1 MLLAIDIGNTETT
14 LALFE
19 GDTPFVHW
27 RITTSTPRTS
37 DELKMLLVQLVQ
49 SRGLTHTDVD
59 GVAVCSVV
67 PPVTPHMVNACAES
81 FQTSVV
87 VVDSLSPL
95 PVVLDV
101 EEPATVGA
109 DRVANTLAASQ
120 IYRRDAIVV
129 DLGTATTYDCV
140 TADGRFF
147 GGAIQ
152 PGVRSSADMLFRKT
166 SMLPATALSA
176 PDRAIGRNTVEN
188 IRAGVTFGAA
198 DAIDGM
204 IRRMRAEWP
213 GGGAPYVIA
222 TGGLAATFA
231 TLCTELDEV
240 DPMLTLRGLLL
251 AHRLLRQQ
259 PTPQPSL

>member
-1 MLLAIDIGNTETT
+1 MLLAIDVGNTETT

-19 GDTPFVHW
+19 GDDTAIHW
-27 RITTSTPRTS
+27 RITTSTPRTD
-37 DELKMLLVQLVQ
+37 DEFELLLMQLVH
-49 SRGLTHTDVD
+49 SAGLTRADVD
-59 GVAVCSVV
+59 AVAVCSVV
-67 PPVTPHMVNACAES
+67 PPVTPRIVNACAEC
-81 FQTSVV
+81 FQVPVV
-87 VVDSLSPL
+87 VVDALSPL
-95 PVVLDV
+95 PIVLDV

-120 IYRRDAIVV
+120 IYRRDVIVV

-140 TADGRFF
+140 TADGRFL

-152 PGVRSSADMLFRKT
+152 PGVRTAADTLFRKT

-176 PDRAIGRNTVEN
+176 PERAIGRNTVEN

-204 IRRMRAEWP
+204 IRRIRAEWP
-213 GGGAPYVIA
+213 NVAVPYVVA
-222 TGGLAATFA
+222 TGGLASTFA
-231 TLCTELDEV
+231 TLCAELDEV

-251 AHRLLRQQ
+251 AHRLLPRL
-259 PTPQPSL
+259 SSS